1 MTLFT
6 VYATGYAMC
15 AMWLLYQLFSLP
27 EDEFGMDWTWLGII
41 AVLSL
46 IWPLL
51 LAFEIYDAL
60 R

>member
-1 MTLFT
+1 MTLLAI
-6 VYATGYAMC
+6 YMTGYTACC
-15 AMWLLYQLFSLP
+15 AWLLYQLFSLP
-27 EDEFGMDWTWLGII
+27 EDEVGMDWTWLGIV

-51 LAFEIYDAL
+51 LAFELYDAW

>member
-1 MTLFT
+1 MTLLAI
-6 VYATGYAMC
+6 YMTGYVAC
-15 AMWLLYQLFSLP
+15 FAWLLYQLHSIP
-27 EDEFGMDWTWLGII
+27 EEELGMDWQWIGII

-51 LAFEIYDAL
+51 LAFELYDAL